1 MKEADYYGF
10 FHYRRYLAFDPSLNK
25 DDGWGNIAYDR
36 ISEEAIEEMKLS
48 AGDMRDLITK
58 YDVLSVRGRRYPRI
72 KTEGKTMDVYHEYG
86 MVPFQHRKDLDITLQ
101 ILKEKY
107 PAFAQTAD
115 SYMQSETA
123 HECNMF
129 IMKKEIYKNY
139 CAWLFDILFEAEKRI
154 DSTWYSVEEYRV
166 MGYLAERLCGIY
178 YEWLKTQPGIRRENC
193 RKPCSK
199 RQRRKRFWSRFIQ
212 QACRSY
218 CLPTINFHR
227 ILTS

>member
-1 MKEADYYGF
+1 MC
-10 FHYRRYLAFDPSLNK
+10 
-25 DDGWGNIAYDR
+25 
-36 ISEEAIEEMKLS
+36 
-48 AGDMRDLITK
+48 
-58 YDVLSVRGRRYPRI
+58 
-72 KTEGKTMDVYHEYG
+72 TMNMA

-178 YEWLKTQPGIRRENC
+178 YEWLKTQPGIRAGELP
-193 RKPCSK
+193 KTLFKETAAESGSGAGLSS
-199 RQRRKRFWSRFIQ
+199 RR
-212 QACRSY
+212 ARSY
-218 CLPTINFHR
+218 CLPMINFHR